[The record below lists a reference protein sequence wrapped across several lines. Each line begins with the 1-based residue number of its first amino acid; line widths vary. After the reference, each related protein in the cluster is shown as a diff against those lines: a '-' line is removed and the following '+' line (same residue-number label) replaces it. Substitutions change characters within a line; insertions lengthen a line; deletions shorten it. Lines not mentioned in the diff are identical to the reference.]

1 MKRKYLLLGAFY
13 LTILLI
19 GITYAWWNWTSEKT
33 NINLTLN
40 GLNVIYTGEDNVL
53 KGPLYPTAS
62 ITNPD
67 NIIHPFK
74 LRTTNNIDVYGKI
87 SLEVLE
93 LPNELKERSF
103 LWSLYKE
110 DEEIVNGSFMDAEV
124 GKDIILSPYEQI
136 LTSDTSYTLYIWI
149 DGENYTNP
157 LEMGSKNFKLKL
169 KIDASQTPYTTPEE
183 CFDFEQ
189 STGTITNYKCDGSP
203 INSVEDETPIY
214 KVLDVNACSNYIVEN
229 QIGDITDP
237 STATSL
243 CNGNIIQGQ
252 TINNLLI
259 ENHSSTQIEYMLN
272 NNIIEPVYYDISTY
286 EMKDVNACAT
296 YFVSEARDIGL
307 TVDKA
312 TSMCSNDSLMQDNI
326 SKGFSFKQVQ
336 YLINNNI
343 ISLEQTEV
351 EFFPKITDVVIP
363 PYINNVKVVALG
375 NFSRK
380 NLTGVVIP
388 NTVTRIYNN
397 AFRGNNLTYVIMS
410 NKVDVKDSKKIGD
423 CSFASQGEVDSSS
436 CKSCYLY
443 PCKPE

>member
-62 ITNPD
+62 MTNPD

-93 LPNELKERSF
+93 FPNELKERSF

-169 KIDASQTPYTTPEE
+169 KVDASQTPYTTPEE

-189 STGTITNYKCDGSP
+189 STGIITNYKCDGSP
-203 INSVEDETPIY
+203 INSVEDETLVY
-214 KVLDVNACSNYIVEN
+214 KVLDVNACSNYIVET
-229 QIGDITDP
+229 QMGDITDP
-237 STATSL
+237 STATSS
-243 CNGNIIQGQ
+243 CNENIIQEGP
-252 TINNLLI
+252 INYLLKDRAY
-259 ENHSSTQIEYMLN
+259 STQAEYMLN

-296 YFVSEARDIGL
+296 YLVGELSY

-312 TSMCSNDSLMQDNI
+312 TSVCSDDRKMTDAI
-326 SKGFSFKQVQ
+326 SEIFNFKQVQ
-336 YLINNNI
+336 YLKDNNI
-343 ISLEQTEV
+343 INLDLWTGLKTL
-351 EFFPKITDVVIP
+351 PKITDVVIP

-375 NFSRK
+375 NFSGK

-410 NKVDVKDSKKIGD
+410 NKVDVKDSEKIGN
-423 CSFASQGEVDSSS
+423 CSFEQGEGASS

-443 PCKPE
+443 PCVN

>member
-1 MKRKYLLLGAFY
+1 MKRKYLLLGAFS
-13 LTILLI
+13 LTIFLI

-62 ITNPD
+62 MTNPD

-93 LPNELKERSF
+93 FPNELKEPSF
-103 LWSLYKE
+103 RWSLYKE
-110 DEEIVNGSFMDAEV
+110 DEKIAIGSFIGAEV

-169 KIDASQTPYTTPEE
+169 KIDASQTSYTTPEE

-189 STGTITNYKCDGSP
+189 STGTITNYKCD
-203 INSVEDETPIY
+203 TPIEGEDTSIKTY

-243 CNGNIIQGQ
+243 CNENIIQERSM
-252 TINNLLI
+252 NALLKGRA
-259 ENHSSTQIEYMLN
+259 SSTQIEYMLN

-286 EMKDVNACAT
+286 EMKNVNACAT
-296 YFVSEARDIGL
+296 YLVGEFSDIGL
-307 TVDKA
+307 TVDE
-312 TSMCSNDSLMQDNI
+312 TTPICSDDGEMTDAI
-326 SKGFSFKQVQ
+326 SEIFNSKQVQ
-336 YLINNNI
+336 YLRDNNI
-343 ISLEQTEV
+343 INLDLWTGLKTR
-351 EFFPKITDVVIP
+351 PKITDVVIP
-363 PYINNVKVVALG
+363 KTIGGVTVKEIGRHTDTAG
-375 NFSRK
+375 NYVGAFQGK
-380 NLTGVVIP
+380 GLTSVVIP
-388 NTVTRIYNN
+388 NTVPLYSIYYK
-397 AFRGNNLTYVIMS
+397 AFYDNPSCTNCPVIVS
-410 NKVDVKDSKKIGD
+410 
-423 CSFASQGEVDSSS
+423 
-436 CKSCYLY
+436 
-443 PCKPE
+443 

>member
-62 ITNPD
+62 MTNPD

-93 LPNELKERSF
+93 FPNELKERSF

-157 LEMGSKNFKLKL
+157 LEMGSKDFKLKL

-183 CFDFEQ
+183 CFDFDTSE
-189 STGTITNYKCDGSP
+189 GAITNYKCD
-203 INSVEDETPIY
+203 V
-214 KVLDVNACSNYIVEN
+214 DVF
-229 QIGDITDP
+229 D
-237 STATSL
+237 L
-243 CNGNIIQGQ
+243 
-252 TINNLLI
+252 
-259 ENHSSTQIEYMLN
+259 
-272 NNIIEPVYYDISTY
+272 STY
-286 EMKDVNACAT
+286 EMKDINACAT
-296 YFVSEARDIGL
+296 YLVGEFSKFGV
-307 TVDKA
+307 TVDQT
-312 TSMCSNDSLMQDNI
+312 TSLCSDDEQMKENI
-326 SKGFSFKQVQ
+326 SNVFSFKQVQ
-336 YLINNNI
+336 YLIDNNI
-343 ISLEQTEV
+343 INLNKTE
-351 EFFPKITDVVIP
+351 IDVVIP
-363 PYINNVKVVALG
+363 KTIGGVTVTKIGTNTNNFEGAFQGKG
-375 NFSRK
+375 
-380 NLTGVVIP
+380 LTSVVIP
-388 NTVTRIYNN
+388 NTVTFISSK
-397 AFRGNNLTYVIMS
+397 AFNDNPYCT
-410 NKVDVKDSKKIGD
+410 N
-423 CSFASQGEVDSSS
+423 C
-436 CKSCYLY
+436 
-443 PCKPE
+443 PEIDG

>member
-1 MKRKYLLLGAFY
+1 MKIKYLLLGAFS

-40 GLNVIYTGEDNVL
+40 GLNVIYTGEDNIL

-203 INSVEDETPIY
+203 INSVEDETLVY
-214 KVLDVNACSNYIVEN
+214 KVLDVNACSNYIVET
-229 QIGDITDP
+229 QMGDITDP
-237 STATSL
+237 STATSF
-243 CNGNIIQGQ
+243 CNENIIQFNS
-252 TINNLLI
+252 INVLLKYSA
-259 ENHSSTQIEYMLN
+259 SSTQAKYMLN
-272 NNIIEPVYYDISTY
+272 NNIIEAVNYDLSTY

-296 YFVSEARDIGL
+296 YLMGEFSDVSPTIDD
-307 TVDKA
+307 V
-312 TSMCSNDSLMQDNI
+312 TSMCSHYEATDGMKSLI
-326 SKGFSFKQVQ
+326 SELFNFKQLQ

-343 ISLEQTEV
+343 INLGQAQV
-351 EFFPKITDVVIP
+351 FPKITDVVIP

-375 NFSRK
+375 HFSGK

-388 NTVTRIYNN
+388 NTVTRIYDN

-410 NKVDVKDSKKIGD
+410 NKVDVKDSEKIGN
-423 CSFASQGEVDSSS
+423 CSFEQGEGASS

-443 PCKPE
+443 PCVN

>member
-1 MKRKYLLLGAFY
+1 MKRKYLLLGAFS
-13 LTILLI
+13 LTIFLI

-62 ITNPD
+62 MTNPD

-93 LPNELKERSF
+93 FPNELKERSF

-110 DEEIVNGSFMDAEV
+110 DEEIVNGSFLDAEV

-149 DGENYTNP
+149 DGKNYTNP

-203 INSVEDETPIY
+203 INSVEDEIPIY

-229 QIGDITDP
+229 QIGDITAL

-243 CNGNIIQGQ
+243 CNENILFRELS
-252 TINNLLI
+252 INILLKDSD
-259 ENHSSTQIEYMLN
+259 SSAQAEYMLN

-286 EMKDVNACAT
+286 KMKNVNACAT
-296 YFVSEARDIGL
+296 YLVGESSDVGY

-312 TSMCSNDSLMQDNI
+312 TALCGDDRDMKEYI
-326 SKGFSFKQVQ
+326 SIVFNSKQVQ
-336 YLINNNI
+336 YLRDNNI
-343 ISLEQTEV
+343 INLDLWTGLKTR
-351 EFFPKITDVVIP
+351 PKITDVVIP
-363 PYINNVKVVALG
+363 PYINNVNVVALG
-375 NFSRK
+375 NFSGK

-388 NTVTRIYNN
+388 NTVTMIGDG

-410 NKVDVKDSKKIGD
+410 NKVDVKDSKKIGN
-423 CSFASQGEVDSSS
+423 CSFDQGEGASS

-443 PCKPE
+443 PCVN

>member
-1 MKRKYLLLGAFY
+1 MKRKYLLLGVFS
-13 LTILLI
+13 LTIFLI

-62 ITNPD
+62 MTNSD

-93 LPNELKERSF
+93 FPNELKEWSF
-103 LWSLYKE
+103 MWSLYKE
-110 DEEIVNGSFMDAEV
+110 DEEIAIGSFKRAEV

-189 STGTITNYKCDGSP
+189 GTGTITNYKCDG
-203 INSVEDETPIY
+203 NTLVNEDTTAIKIY

-229 QIGDITDP
+229 QIGTFDP
-237 STATSL
+237 ATATSL
-243 CNGNIIQGQ
+243 CNENKIQEM
-252 TINNLLI
+252 TINEILKSEASFAQVDMI
-259 ENHSSTQIEYMLN
+259 N
-272 NNIIEPVYYDISTY
+272 NDIIEPVYYDLSTY
-286 EMKDVNACAT
+286 KMKDVNACAT
-296 YFVSEARDIGL
+296 YLLNELGAIS
-307 TVDKA
+307 VDKA
-312 TSMCSNDSLMQDNI
+312 TRICSDDERMKGGI
-326 SKGFSFKQVQ
+326 SIILNFKQVQ

-343 ISLEQTEV
+343 INLEQTAPEV
-351 EFFPKITDVVIP
+351 LPKITDVVIP
-363 PYINNVKVVALG
+363 KTIGGVTVKEISRHTDTTG
-375 NFSRK
+375 NYVGAFRGK
-380 NLTGVVIP
+380 GLTSVVIP
-388 NTVTRIYNN
+388 NTVSFNSIYYK
-397 AFRGNNLTYVIMS
+397 AFYDNP
-410 NKVDVKDSKKIGD
+410 
-423 CSFASQGEVDSSS
+423 S
-436 CKSCYLY
+436 CTNCPIIVS
-443 PCKPE
+443 

>member
-1 MKRKYLLLGAFY
+1 MKRKYLLLGAFS

-40 GLNVIYTGEDNVL
+40 GLNIIYTGEDNVL

-62 ITNPD
+62 MTNPD

-93 LPNELKERSF
+93 LPNELKECSF

-110 DEEIVNGSFMDAEV
+110 DEEIAIGSFRDAEV
-124 GKDIILSPYEQI
+124 GKDILLSPYEQI
-136 LTSDTSYTLYIWI
+136 LTADTSYTLYIWI
-149 DGENYTNP
+149 DGEHYTNP
-157 LEMGSKNFKLKL
+157 LDMGSKNFKLKL

-203 INSVEDETPIY
+203 SLY

-243 CNGNIIQGQ
+243 CNENIIPERS
-252 TINNLLI
+252 INYLLKDRV
-259 ENHSSTQIEYMLN
+259 SSTQIEYMLN

-286 EMKDVNACAT
+286 KMKDVNACAT
-296 YFVSEARDIGL
+296 YLVDVYSDIGV
-307 TVDKA
+307 TVDD
-312 TSMCSNDSLMQDNI
+312 TTPICSDDESMKINI
-326 SKGFSFKQVQ
+326 SSIFNFKQVQ

-343 ISLEQTEV
+343 INLEQAQV
-351 EFFPKITDVVIP
+351 FPKITDVVIP
-363 PYINNVKVVALG
+363 KRIGGVTVKKIGEHYDETIEDWTGAFQG
-375 NFSRK
+375 K
-380 NLTGVVIP
+380 GLTSVVIP
-388 NTVTRIYNN
+388 NTVTSISSK
-397 AFRGNNLTYVIMS
+397 AFNDNPSCTNCPIMY
-410 NKVDVKDSKKIGD
+410 G
-423 CSFASQGEVDSSS
+423 
-436 CKSCYLY
+436 
-443 PCKPE
+443 

>member
-40 GLNVIYTGEDNVL
+40 GLNVIYTGEDTVL

-62 ITNPD
+62 MTNPD

-87 SLEVLE
+87 SLEILE
-93 LPNELKERSF
+93 FPNELKKCSF

-110 DEEIVNGSFMDAEV
+110 DEEIAIGSFKRAEV

-149 DGENYTNP
+149 DGKNYTNP

-203 INSVEDETPIY
+203 INSVEDEIPIY

-243 CNGNIIQGQ
+243 CNGNMIQGR
-252 TINNLLI
+252 TINDLLV
-259 ENHSSTQIEYMLN
+259 NNAFSPQIDYMLD
-272 NNIIEPVYYDISTY
+272 NNIIEAVYYDISTY
-286 EMKDVNACAT
+286 KMKDVNACAT
-296 YFVSEARDIGL
+296 YLVSETSDVGL
-307 TVDKA
+307 TLDKV
-312 TSMCSNDSLMQDNI
+312 TNMCSNDSLMQENI
-326 SKGFSFKQVQ
+326 SSAFSFKQVQ

-343 ISLEQTEV
+343 INLEQPQV
-351 EFFPKITDVVIP
+351 FPKITDVVIP
-363 PYINNVKVVALG
+363 KTIGGVTVKEIGEHYDSTTDDYVDAFQG
-375 NFSRK
+375 K
-380 NLTGVVIP
+380 DLTSIVIP
-388 NTVTRIYNN
+388 NTCN
-397 AFRGNNLTYVIMS
+397 G
-410 NKVDVKDSKKIGD
+410 DSYYGL
-423 CSFASQGEVDSSS
+423 CSS
-436 CKSCYLY
+436 K
-443 PCKPE
+443 

>member
-1 MKRKYLLLGAFY
+1 MKKKYILLGAFS
-13 LTILLI
+13 LTIFLI
-19 GITYAWWNWTSEKT
+19 GITYAWWNWTSEKA

-40 GLNVIYTGEDNVL
+40 GLNVIYTGEDTVL

-62 ITNPD
+62 MTNPD

-93 LPNELKERSF
+93 FPNELKEPSF
-103 LWSLYKE
+103 SWTLYKE
-110 DEEIVNGSFMDAEV
+110 DEEIAIGSFRDAEV

-136 LTSDTSYTLYIWI
+136 LTSDTNYTLYIWI
-149 DGENYTNP
+149 NGEHYTNP
-157 LEMGSKNFKLKL
+157 LDMGSKNFKLKL

-203 INSVEDETPIY
+203 INSVEDEIPIY

-243 CNGNIIQGQ
+243 CNENMFQGM
-252 TINNLLI
+252 TINSLLSD
-259 ENHSSTQIEYMLN
+259 NASSTQIEYMLN

-286 EMKDVNACAT
+286 EMKNVNACAT
-296 YFVSEARDIGL
+296 YFVGEASDIGL
-307 TVDKA
+307 TVDNA
-312 TSMCSNDSLMQDNI
+312 TSVCSDDSLMQDNI
-326 SKGFSFKQVQ
+326 SDVFSFKQVQ

-343 ISLEQTEV
+343 INLEQV
-351 EFFPKITDVVIP
+351 EAFPRITDVVIP
-363 PYINNVKVVALG
+363 KTIGGVTVEVIGRHYDSTTG
-375 NFSRK
+375 NDAGAFQGK
-380 NLTGVVIP
+380 GLTSVVIP
-388 NTVTRIYNN
+388 NTVPFNSIKWD
-397 AFRGNNLTYVIMS
+397 AFNDNP
-410 NKVDVKDSKKIGD
+410 
-423 CSFASQGEVDSSS
+423 S
-436 CKSCYLY
+436 CTNCPYIKS
-443 PCKPE
+443 

>member
-1 MKRKYLLLGAFY
+1 MKRKYLLLGVFS

-19 GITYAWWNWTSEKT
+19 GITYAWWNWTSEKA
-33 NINLTLN
+33 NINLILN

-62 ITNPD
+62 MTNPD

-93 LPNELKERSF
+93 FPNELKEPSF
-103 LWSLYKE
+103 RWSLYKE
-110 DEEIVNGSFMDAEV
+110 DEKIAIGSFIGAEV

-169 KIDASQTPYTTPEE
+169 KIDASQTSYTTPEE

-189 STGTITNYKCDGSP
+189 STGTITNYKCD
-203 INSVEDETPIY
+203 TPIEGEDTSIKTY

-243 CNGNIIQGQ
+243 CNENIIQERSM
-252 TINNLLI
+252 NALLKGRA
-259 ENHSSTQIEYMLN
+259 SSTQIEYMLN
-272 NNIIEPVYYDISTY
+272 NNIIEPVYYDLSTY
-286 EMKDVNACAT
+286 KMKDVNACAT
-296 YFVSEARDIGL
+296 YLLNELGAIS
-307 TVDKA
+307 VDKA
-312 TSMCSNDSLMQDNI
+312 TRICSDDERMKGGI
-326 SKGFSFKQVQ
+326 SIILNFKQVQ

-343 ISLEQTEV
+343 INLEQTAPEV
-351 EFFPKITDVVIP
+351 LPKITDVVIP
-363 PYINNVKVVALG
+363 KTIGGVTVKEISRHTDTTG
-375 NFSRK
+375 NYVGAFRGK
-380 NLTGVVIP
+380 GLTSVVIP
-388 NTVTRIYNN
+388 NTVSFNSIIRD
-397 AFRGNNLTYVIMS
+397 AFYDNPSCTNCPVIVS
-410 NKVDVKDSKKIGD
+410 
-423 CSFASQGEVDSSS
+423 
-436 CKSCYLY
+436 
-443 PCKPE
+443 

>member
-1 MKRKYLLLGAFY
+1 MKRKYLLLGVFS
-13 LTILLI
+13 LTIFLI

-62 ITNPD
+62 MTNPD

-93 LPNELKERSF
+93 FPNELKESSF

-110 DEEIVNGSFMDAEV
+110 DEKIAIGSFKRAEV

-169 KIDASQTPYTTPEE
+169 KIDASQTSYTTPEE

-189 STGTITNYKCDGSP
+189 STGTITNYKCDGNP
-203 INSVEDETPIY
+203 INSVEDEISIY

-243 CNGNIIQGQ
+243 CNENIIQNRS
-252 TINNLLI
+252 INYLLKDRDF
-259 ENHSSTQIEYMLN
+259 SAQAEYMLN

-286 EMKDVNACAT
+286 KMKNVNACAT
-296 YFVSEARDIGL
+296 YLVGEFSDIGA
-307 TVDKA
+307 TVDDA
-312 TSMCSNDSLMQDNI
+312 TSLCSDDSLMQANI
-326 SKGFSFKQVQ
+326 SRFFSFKQVQ
-336 YLINNNI
+336 YLRDNNI
-343 ISLEQTEV
+343 IYLDLWTGLKTL
-351 EFFPKITDVVIP
+351 PKITDVVIP
-363 PYINNVKVVALG
+363 KTIGGVTVKEISRHTDTTG
-375 NFSRK
+375 NYVGAFRGK
-380 NLTGVVIP
+380 GLTSVVIP
-388 NTVTRIYNN
+388 NTVSFNSIIRD
-397 AFRGNNLTYVIMS
+397 AFYDNPSCTNCPVI
-410 NKVDVKDSKKIGD
+410 
-423 CSFASQGEVDSSS
+423 AS
-436 CKSCYLY
+436 
-443 PCKPE
+443 

>member
-1 MKRKYLLLGAFY
+1 MKRKYLLLGAFS
-13 LTILLI
+13 LTIFLI

-62 ITNPD
+62 MTNPD

-93 LPNELKERSF
+93 LPNELKECSF

-110 DEEIVNGSFMDAEV
+110 DEELAIGSFRKAEV

-189 STGTITNYKCDGSP
+189 STGTITNYKCDG
-203 INSVEDETPIY
+203 NSSANEDTTLKTY
-214 KVLDVNACSNYIVEN
+214 KIIDVNACSNYIVEN
-229 QIGDITDP
+229 QIGNITDP
-237 STATSL
+237 STATSW
-243 CNGNIIQGQ
+243 CNEQQG
-252 TINNLLI
+252 ILI
-259 ENHSSTQIEYMLN
+259 VDGMSTDDYTLIKDMLN
-272 NNIIEPVYYDISTY
+272 NNIIEPLFYDLSTY
-286 EMKDVNACAT
+286 EMKNVNACAT
-296 YFVSEARDIGL
+296 YLVGEFSGITADE
-307 TVDKA
+307 A
-312 TSMCSNDSLMQDNI
+312 TSMCSNDEKMKRVI
-326 SKGFSFKQVQ
+326 SKELSFKEVQ

-343 ISLEQTEV
+343 INLEQAQV
-351 EFFPKITDVVIP
+351 FPKITDVVIP
-363 PYINNVKVVALG
+363 KTIGGVTVEVIGEHYDSTTKDYAG
-375 NFSRK
+375 AFEGK
-380 NLTGVVIP
+380 GLTSVVIP
-388 NTVTRIYNN
+388 NTVPLDSIFYSS
-397 AFRGNNLTYVIMS
+397 F
-410 NKVDVKDSKKIGD
+410 KDNP
-423 CSFASQGEVDSSS
+423 S
-436 CKSCYLY
+436 CTNC
-443 PCKPE
+443 PIING

>member
-1 MKRKYLLLGAFY
+1 MKRKYLLLGAFS
-13 LTILLI
+13 LTIFLI

-40 GLNVIYTGEDNVL
+40 GLNIIYTGEDNVL

-62 ITNPD
+62 MTNPD

-93 LPNELKERSF
+93 LPNELKECSF

-110 DEEIVNGSFMDAEV
+110 DEELAIGSFREAEV

-149 DGENYTNP
+149 DGENYTNS

-183 CFDFEQ
+183 CFDFDQ

-203 INSVEDETPIY
+203 INSVEDEINIY

-243 CNGNIIQGQ
+243 CNENMIQGQ
-252 TINNLLI
+252 TINSLLI
-259 ENHSSTQIEYMLN
+259 DNASSAQVKYMLN
-272 NNIIEPVYYDISTY
+272 NNIIEAVYYDLSTY
-286 EMKDVNACAT
+286 EMKNVNGCAT
-296 YFVSEARDIGL
+296 YFVGEFSDIGA
-307 TVDKA
+307 TVDK
-312 TSMCSNDSLMQDNI
+312 TTDMCSDDGLMQENI
-326 SKGFSFKQVQ
+326 SGGFLSFKQLQ

-343 ISLEQTEV
+343 INLEQV
-351 EFFPKITDVVIP
+351 EAFPKITDVVIP
-363 PYINNVKVVALG
+363 KTIGGVTVKKIGGHNDTKGDWVGAFVG
-375 NFSRK
+375 K
-380 NLTGVVIP
+380 GLTSIVIP
-388 NTVTRIYNN
+388 NTCD
-397 AFRGNNLTYVIMS
+397 GH
-410 NKVDVKDSKKIGD
+410 
-423 CSFASQGEVDSSS
+423 SSYRLCGS
-436 CKSCYLY
+436 LN
-443 PCKPE
+443 

>member
-1 MKRKYLLLGAFY
+1 MKRKYLLLGAFS
-13 LTILLI
+13 LTIFLI

-62 ITNPD
+62 MTNPD

-93 LPNELKERSF
+93 FPNELKEPSF
-103 LWSLYKE
+103 SWSLYKE
-110 DEEIVNGSFMDAEV
+110 DEEIAIGSFRDAEV
-124 GKDIILSPYEQI
+124 GKDILLSPYEQI

-183 CFDFEQ
+183 CFDFET
-189 STGTITNYKCDGSP
+189 SEGAIANYKCDG
-203 INSVEDETPIY
+203 NTSVNEDTAIKTY

-229 QIGDITDP
+229 QIGDITDT

-243 CNGNIIQGQ
+243 CSGNAVQGR
-252 TINNLLI
+252 TIRFILNF
-259 ENHSSTQIEYMLN
+259 TQIEYMLS
-272 NNIIEPVYYDISTY
+272 NNIIEPVLYDSTTY

-296 YFVSEARDIGL
+296 YLAGELSDLGA
-307 TVDKA
+307 TVEQA
-312 TSMCSNDSLMQDNI
+312 TPICSNDSSMKSNI
-326 SKGFSFKQVQ
+326 SKSFSFKQVQ

-343 ISLEQTEV
+343 INLEQAEIL
-351 EFFPKITDVVIP
+351 PKITDVVIP
-363 PYINNVKVVALG
+363 KTIGGVTVNKI
-375 NFSRK
+375 SSM
-380 NLTGVVIP
+380 NLEGAFQGKGLTSVVIP
-388 NTVTRIYNN
+388 NTVTFISSK
-397 AFRGNNLTYVIMS
+397 AFDDNP
-410 NKVDVKDSKKIGD
+410 
-423 CSFASQGEVDSSS
+423 S
-436 CKSCYLY
+436 CTNC
-443 PCKPE
+443 PHIAG

>member
-1 MKRKYLLLGAFY
+1 MKRKYLLLGAFS
-13 LTILLI
+13 LTIFLI

-62 ITNPD
+62 MTNPD

-93 LPNELKERSF
+93 LPNELKECSF

-110 DEEIVNGSFMDAEV
+110 DEEIAIGSFKRAEV

-149 DGENYTNP
+149 DGTHYTNP
-157 LEMGSKNFKLKL
+157 LGMGSKNFKLKL

-229 QIGDITDP
+229 QIGNITDP

-243 CNGNIIQGQ
+243 CNENMIQGQ

-259 ENHSSTQIEYMLN
+259 DNHSSTQIEYMLN

-312 TSMCSNDSLMQDNI
+312 TSMCSDDSMMQDNI
-326 SKGFSFKQVQ
+326 SRGFSFKQVQ

-363 PYINNVKVVALG
+363 KTIGGVTVKKIGEHYDSTTENYAGAFEGKGAIN
-375 NFSRK
+375 
-380 NLTGVVIP
+380 VVIP
-388 NTVTRIYNN
+388 RRVTYVSN
-397 AFRGNNLTYVIMS
+397 AFDEN
-410 NKVDVKDSKKIGD
+410 
-423 CSFASQGEVDSSS
+423 ASYRYYDELCASDA
-436 CKSCYLY
+436 
-443 PCKPE
+443 PR